1 MEEIA
6 SRRESLLNL
15 ISSFSAITRT
25 ESKKSSTGRRRRAI
39 SRRLERAL
47 LLGIGAVM
55 KEGQGSRVRFKRRDC
70 SLHVH
75 APHPEKVIS
84 KGTVEAIRGFLT
96 DIGVAP

>member
-1 MEEIA
+1 MNAKQKKTLVMIFEKPT
-6 SRRESLLNL
+6 R
-15 ISSFSAITRT
+15 SAISWQETV
-25 ESKKSSTGRRRRAI
+25 S
-39 SRRLERAL
+39 L
-47 LLGIGAVM
+47 LLGISADM
-55 KEGQGSRVRFKRRDC
+55 KEGKGSRVRFKCRDC

>member
-1 MEEIA
+1 MNAKQKKILSKIFEKP
-6 SRRESLLNL
+6 
-15 ISSFSAITRT
+15 TRSDVSWQET
-25 ESKKSSTGRRRRAI
+25 VS
-39 SRRLERAL
+39 L

-55 KEGQGSRVRFKRRDC
+55 KEGSGSRVRFRRRGY

-84 KGTVEAIRGFLT
+84 KSTVETVRAFLT

>member
-1 MEEIA
+1 MNAKQKKTLVMIF
-6 SRRESLLNL
+6 SKPTRSD
-15 ISSFSAITRT
+15 ISWQETVS
-25 ESKKSSTGRRRRAI
+25 
-39 SRRLERAL
+39 L

-84 KGTVEAIRGFLT
+84 KGTAEAIRGFLT